1 MEYLFGPVLSR
12 RLGLSMGVDLLRHK
26 TCNMDCIY
34 CELGRTGRLS
44 CRRERFVPLQEVL
57 QEIREKRNEPF
68 DYLTFAGSGE
78 PTLSQDLGRAVA
90 FAKRTVSAPVAVI
103 TNSSL
108 LVSPAV
114 RREVAAADVVLPSLD
129 AASPAVFQKI
139 DRPAQGLKIEE
150 IIQGIKQFRR
160 EFSGEIWLEVM
171 LVAGINDHEADLIAR
186 VAEST
191 EPDRI
196 QLNTVIRRPAEPV
209 LPLSEEEM
217 LRMLEIFPGAEL
229 IPDWDWRVPADIS
242 KRILESLSSTLC
254 TLEEICRLH
263 HLSSIDAIKYCK
275 ILEND
280 GLITRRIIEGKLCF
294 QSSKD
299 RAAETEQAAEK

>member
-12 RLGLSMGVDLLRHK
+12 RLG
-26 TCNMDCIY
+26 
-34 CELGRTGRLS
+34 RTSCLS
-44 CRRERFVPLQEVL
+44 CRRERFVPLQELL

-196 QLNTVIRRPAEPV
+196 QLI
-209 LPLSEEEM
+209 
-217 LRMLEIFPGAEL
+217 
-229 IPDWDWRVPADIS
+229 
-242 KRILESLSSTLC
+242 
-254 TLEEICRLH
+254 
-263 HLSSIDAIKYCK
+263 
-275 ILEND
+275 
-280 GLITRRIIEGKLCF
+280 
-294 QSSKD
+294 
-299 RAAETEQAAEK
+299 